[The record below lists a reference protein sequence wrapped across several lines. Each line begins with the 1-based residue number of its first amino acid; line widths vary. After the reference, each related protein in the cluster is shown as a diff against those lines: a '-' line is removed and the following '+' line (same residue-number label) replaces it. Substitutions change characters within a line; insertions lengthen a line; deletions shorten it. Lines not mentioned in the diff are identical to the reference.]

1 MQGNTAQMICVTEGE
16 QIVGLLNLENILEM
30 IKIQEAVEKHHASQG

>member
-1 MQGNTAQMICVTEGE
+1 MICVTDSG
-16 QIVGLLNLENILEM
+16 QVVGLLNLENILEM